1 VSQRKTR
8 RSGSSKRR
16 KLVLIFGEDHNDTKS
31 LRELFLALCPGFSG
45 TVKPLARPPILL
57 RDARPADLKDRAARV
72 AALIEAEQAVADVMC
87 IFAHEDCDECEPA
100 HNDLTKRIQD
110 AFASVGHHVH
120 AVAPAWELE
129 TWWFLW
135 PRAVREYRPSWATLD
150 SYAGMDLGRI
160 RNSKEELR
168 RALRPQGQRRT
179 RDYRE
184 SDAPGIAGKVR
195 ELGVVD
201 QRQAQSES
209 FRLFREAA
217 RACCEGGT

>member
-1 VSQRKTR
+1 MSSRKPR
-8 RSGSSKRR
+8 RGGSPKRR
-16 KLVLIFGEDHNDTKS
+16 QVVLIFGEDPNDTKS
-31 LRELFLALCPGFSG
+31 IRELFLALCPGFSG

-57 RDARPADLKDRAARV
+57 RDAQPVDLENRVARV
-72 AALIEAEQAVADVMC
+72 AALIEAEQAVADVVC
-87 IFAHEDCDECEPA
+87 VFAHEDCDECEPA
-100 HNDLTKRIQD
+100 HSALAKRIQD
-110 AFASVGHHVH
+110 AFASSGHHVH

-135 PRAVREYRPSWATLD
+135 PGAVRTYRPSWATLEA
-150 SYAGMDLGRI
+150 YAGRDLGRI
-160 RNSKEELR
+160 RDSKEELR

-201 QRQAQSES
+201 QLEAQSAS
-209 FRLFREAA
+209 FRDFREAA
-217 RACCEGGT
+217 RACCAHVT